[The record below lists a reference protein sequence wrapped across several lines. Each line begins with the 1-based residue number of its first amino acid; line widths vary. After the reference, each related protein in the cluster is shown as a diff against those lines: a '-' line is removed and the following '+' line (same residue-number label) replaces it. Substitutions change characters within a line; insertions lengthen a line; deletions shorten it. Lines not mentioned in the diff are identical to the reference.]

1 MTMEKNTKRE
11 MVLEY
16 LEKYPPYNPE
26 PLGLDIRALSR
37 YADELGKTP
46 SELTSEE
53 VDQFKSLEN

>member
-1 MTMEKNTKRE
+1 